1 MNSIKL
7 FKLFGISLELHS
19 SSIWLTLIGLIY
31 LLLFQPNYLIQSII
45 FFILLF
51 SSVFFHELS
60 HSLTSLFFK
69 IKVEKIILLP
79 IGGIALTK
87 KQSKKPLIEFLIA
100 FSGPLFNF
108 ILAFILFIFLGLSG
122 IETLAPVV
130 GNIVENS
137 PASKYNIQKQD
148 KIIKINETEIK
159 DWKDIFPNLQQNNN
173 GKLNIVILRNN
184 QKIFLNIQLDKN
196 PKNNTWFLGI
206 TPNSTTLNIVKYNS
220 WEAVQF
226 GYDSVTK
233 FTLLLIDGVKQLI
246 TNTIGLNQLG
256 GFISIID
263 YTSKAS
269 EVGLNSLFFMLAFLS
284 INLAVLN
291 LLPIPALDG
300 GQIILVVYEIIRGKK
315 ANEKIYYYL
324 IAFSWILLVAL
335 MLIGI
340 INDINRLIDLKMVA
354 IIGYVTTISPFLIL
368 PKNTPQI
375 QKAMR
380 TVWKEME

>member
-1 MNSIKL
+1 MEVFL
-7 FKLFGISLELHS
+7 GIF
-19 SSIWLTLIGLIY
+19 IAFIGLSF
-31 LLLFQPNYLIQSII
+31 L
-45 FFILLF
+45 
-51 SSVFFHELS
+51 VFFHELG
-60 HSLTSLFFK
+60 HFLFAKLFK
-69 IKVEKIILLP
+69 VKVNIFSIGFGKAIIKKKIGETEYRFSIFPL
-79 IGGIALTK
+79 GGYVLMKGENQFINSNEIDISQNSYAN
-87 KQSKKPLIEFLIA
+87 KKPWQKILILFG
-100 FSGPLFNF
+100 GPLFNF

-122 IETLAPVV
+122 IEILAPVV
-130 GNIVENS
+130 GSIVENS

-173 GKLNIVILRNN
+173 GKIDIVILRNN

-206 TPNSTTLNIVKYNS
+206 TPDVTKLNIVKYNFL
-220 WEAVQF
+220 EAVQF

-269 EVGLNSLFFMLAFLS
+269 EIGLNSLFFMLAFLS

-300 GQIILVVYEIIRGKK
+300 GQIILVVYEIIRGKQ

-324 IAFSWILLVAL
+324 IAFSWIFLISL
-335 MLIGI
+335 MLIGV
-340 INDINRLIDLKMVA
+340 INDINRLV
-354 IIGYVTTISPFLIL
+354 
-368 PKNTPQI
+368 
-375 QKAMR
+375 
-380 TVWKEME
+380 E